1 MSQRD
6 TSASFFLPFH
16 APLVEGRLVR
26 RYHRFLADV
35 DLGGR
40 VVVAHCVN
48 SGRMEGL
55 VERGLRVW
63 LSPAANPARKL
74 AWTWEL
80 VEVGG
85 VLVGANTAI
94 PNTLVG
100 AMLRARALP
109 GFRAH
114 RGVVAEA
121 PHGPLSRVD
130 FSVSM
135 PGGAHLV
142 EVKNC
147 HLAYPDGR
155 GYFPDSVSER
165 GTKHLRELAA
175 HARKG
180 GKATVLFTVQRA
192 DAVAVRP
199 SDVHDPAFAQAARR
213 AARAGVRFRALR
225 VVPTLEGLRVEGE
238 LPVDLEPYELDA
250 PRRFSRALAASSGWE
265 RPPAQRPSDP

>member
-1 MSQRD
+1 V
-6 TSASFFLPFH
+6 TATFFLPFH

-35 DLGGR
+35 DLGDR
-40 VVVAHCVN
+40 VVTAHCVN

-55 VERGLRVW
+55 VSAGLPVW

-80 VEVGG
+80 VEVDG

-100 AMLRARALP
+100 AMLRERALA

-114 RGVVAEA
+114 RGVTPEA
-121 PHGPLSRVD
+121 AHGPHSRVD
-130 FSVSM
+130 FSVTM
-135 PGGAHLV
+135 REGEHLV

-147 HLAYPDGR
+147 HLVYPDAR

-180 GKATVLFTVQRA
+180 GKATVIFTVQRA
-192 DAVAVRP
+192 DAESLRP
-199 SDVHDPAFAQAARR
+199 SDVHDPDFAKAARR
-213 AARAGVRFRALR
+213 AAKAGVRFRALR

-238 LPVDLEPYELDA
+238 IPVDLERYALDE
-250 PRRFSRALAASSGWE
+250 PRRFAQALAATSGWE
-265 RPPAQRPSDP
+265 RPPARK